1 MKPGPQDR
9 AQSLMIDAS
18 IGKHLALAPVAFAV
32 IEAGAHTVLYANALF
47 RQLQS
52 DDQIRIGGP
61 RGDGHRAPGA
71 DLTPLL
77 DHAARNHRT
86 IRDAILEP
94 PQGEAAR
101 WSCSVWPVL
110 DSDDPSPR
118 LVVELRDVELIEG
131 TKQRQRAIAQQLL
144 LGALR
149 AQDAAGQAVHASERA
164 QFLAKA
170 SQDLSLSL
178 DEPTTRDRMQHLSLP
193 RPGTWCI
200 VDVIESNGAIHRLA
214 AIHPD
219 PAKQQLASLLEERQ
233 PTRVET
239 PVDADSAEPA
249 RQPIVLTEASGAALL
264 RAARGE
270 ANLRILRE
278 IGFGS
283 LLLVPLVVRSRVQG
297 TLTFVSPPGDAPF
310 TPDEIGLATDLAAR
324 CAMALDNAR
333 LYHEADA
340 LRRAA
345 EAANRTKTQ
354 FLGMMSHELRTPLN
368 AIAGFTELL
377 DMGIEGPVTEK
388 QHAALARIKA
398 NQRQLLMLITEILN
412 FVRIESGRMEYHF
425 GRVSLPRAL
434 ADVGI
439 MLRGAADEKKV
450 TLEISQ
456 PDTEVTAF
464 ADSDRVRQILVN
476 LVMNAVKYTPAGGT
490 VTLSCANVDN
500 TVVARVRDTG
510 PGIAPKQLATIFEP
524 FVQLAASLSDQRSG
538 LGLGLPV
545 GRDLARAMKG
555 DVTAESTTGVGSCFT
570 LSLPRARDAASP
582 APSELRSK
590 RTALTVVESLV
601 DVGPPDH
608 EHESRHDGGDG
619 DGDGASEQ

>member
-1 MKPGPQDR
+1 
-9 AQSLMIDAS
+9 MIIDGS

-32 IEAGAHTVLYANALF
+32 IEADAHVVIYANAVF
-47 RQLQS
+47 QHLQS
-52 DDQIRIGGP
+52 HDQIRVGDVRNDGRRP
-61 RGDGHRAPGA
+61 RAA

-77 DHAARNHRT
+77 DHAARSHHT
-86 IRDAILEP
+86 IRDAIVDP

-101 WSCSVWPVL
+101 WSCSIWPVL
-110 DSDDPSPR
+110 DSDDASLR
-118 LVVELRDVELIEG
+118 LVVEVRDVELIEG
-131 TKQRQRAIAQQLL
+131 AKQRQRAIAQELL

-149 AQDAAGQAVHASERA
+149 AEEVAGDALHASERA
-164 QFLAKA
+164 RYLAMA

-178 DEPTTRDRMQHLSLP
+178 DEPTTRETMQRLSLP

-219 PAKQQLASLLEERQ
+219 PAKQALARLLEERQ
-233 PTRVET
+233 PSNADT
-239 PVDADSAEPA
+239 PIDADGTEPPP
-249 RQPIVLTEASGAALL
+249 QPIVLTEASGTALV

-283 LLLVPLVVRSRVQG
+283 LLVVPLVVRSRVQG
-297 TLTFVSPPGDAPF
+297 SITFVSPPGDVPF
-310 TPDEIGLATDLAAR
+310 SPDEIGLATDLAAR

-345 EAANRTKTQ
+345 ETANRTKTQ

-368 AIAGFTELL
+368 AIGGFTELL
-377 DMGIEGPVTEK
+377 EMGIHGPVTA
-388 QHAALARIKA
+388 QQRTALGRIKA
-398 NQRQLLMLITEILN
+398 NQRQLLTLITEILN

-425 GRVSLPRAL
+425 GRVSLTRAL
-434 ADVGI
+434 TDVSI
-439 MLRGAADEKKV
+439 MLRGAADEKKL
-450 TLEISQ
+450 TLAIRESG
-456 PDTEVTAF
+456 TEVTAF

-490 VTLSCANVDN
+490 ITLSCATLDD
-500 TVVARVRDTG
+500 TVVARVVDTG
-510 PGIAPKQLATIFEP
+510 PGIEPKQLATIFEP
-524 FVQLAASLSDQRSG
+524 FVQLAARLSDERSG

-545 GRDLARAMKG
+545 SRDLARAMNG
-555 DVTAESTTGVGSCFT
+555 DVTAESTIGVGSSFT
-570 LSLPRARDAASP
+570 LSLPRARESASQP
-582 APSELRSK
+582 PSEGRSHK
-590 RTALTVVESLV
+590 TAVTIVES
-601 DVGPPDH
+601 
-608 EHESRHDGGDG
+608 
-619 DGDGASEQ
+619 